1 MSCVTRKEGE
11 VEGVSGI
18 MWDLYRECWSGQV
31 KERGYLKDFDA
42 NARIVFKLVF
52 NCLNTKINLY

>member
-1 MSCVTRKEGE
+1 M
-11 VEGVSGI
+11 EGVSGI